1 MVPPVLCISASAA
14 SPYIGGCPV
23 TTDCIVIAMSQ
34 CKNNHNVRVYF
45 VFVIFC
51 CLIIISLFFFAPP
64 SLPSLGS
71 LVSSLL
77 HQRDIE
83 MLVSFLLFLFFS
95 SVALPFAF
103 YFLVFSCLPS
113 SLVVMSSFCWSTTW
127 TCHTT
132 RRTSKQQTFSPQDS
146 ACALSACM
154 IILFRSFCSF
164 FSFHFLSVSVLFC
177 PIFAFFCPALY
188 SV

>member
-1 MVPPVLCISASAA
+1 M
-14 SPYIGGCPV
+14 

-154 IILFRSFCSF
+154 IIFIPFFLFFLF
-164 FSFHFLSVSVLFC
+164 FSFPLCFCPFLPHLRLFLPCSVLC
-177 PIFAFFCPALY
+177 IIRSPT
-188 SV
+188 